1 MSSKRVE
8 HKIEGKASSIFEA
21 IAERRSI
28 RSFTDKPVALED
40 LKKLITA
47 AKWAPTGSNRQ
58 PYKYVIIQDP
68 EVLRKVIMVS
78 PLLRGV
84 PTAAILVCLEK
95 AIGPAMDVGFTAQNI
110 LLAAHALRIGSCAI
124 AGFSH
129 TAVRKIL
136 DVPEELEPTLLIS
149 LGYAAEMP
157 KPWPRRPW
165 SETVFLNS
173 CNNPC
178 KEE

>member
-1 MSSKRVE
+1 MSPERGE
-8 HKIEGKASSIFEA
+8 CRIEEKASFVFET

-28 RSFTDKPVALED
+28 RSFTDKPVALDD
-40 LKKLITA
+40 LKKLVTA

-68 EVLRKVIMVS
+68 EVLRKVVMVS
-78 PLLRGV
+78 PLLRGM
-84 PTAAILVCLEK
+84 PTAAVLICNEK
-95 AIGPAMDVGFTAQNI
+95 AIGSAMDVGFPAQNI
-110 LLAAHALRIGSCAI
+110 LLAAHALGIGSCAI

-136 DVPEELEPTLLIS
+136 DVPEDLEPTLLIS
-149 LGYAAEMP
+149 LGYAADVP

-173 CNNPC
+173 CNNMC